1 MIAEQTKT
9 GTKQE
14 SLNLPTLA
22 LGMKKRQKTASVQ
35 FGIPGGGQIIGFS
48 YSQKPF
54 GMKNHVITMNN
65 KDLDVYLSQK
75 DLNVYYSLC

>member
-22 LGMKKRQKTASVQ
+22 LGMKKDRRQQVSNLGFLEVDKSLASL
-35 FGIPGGGQIIGFS
+35 IAKS
-48 YSQKPF
+48 
-54 GMKNHVITMNN
+54 
-65 KDLDVYLSQK
+65 LS
-75 DLNVYYSLC
+75 V